1 MSVEVVA
8 WSATEAQHS
17 PERHTFS
24 LSALGS
30 EVVCTL
36 DLASLLQ
43 PSQLERTGT
52 FSRSFVHLVPGCCV
66 HDASWCCDGKRCAPA
81 GDVAVQLTAVGLLA
95 EVVPFPS
102 FLLLEWHVCVAV
114 Q

>member
-1 MSVEVVA
+1 MTVEVVA

-30 EVVCTL
+30 EVVWNL

-52 FSRSFVHLVPGCCV
+52 FLRSSVGLVPGCCV
-66 HDASWCCDGKRCAPA
+66 HDASWCCDGKLCAPA
-81 GDVAVQLTAVGLLA
+81 GDAAADSCRAPCRGCLC
-95 EVVPFPS
+95 S
-102 FLLLEWHVCVAV
+102 FLPVELHVCVTV
-114 Q
+114 H